1 MHACTRSTRRP
12 TKGGLITAVVIDNNT
27 GRGTFTLSY
36 LGDTLQGEA
45 TRVDANYAAFGRI
58 YNDVL
63 GLPHDTKRPTIPG
76 IPGAWINVGE
86 VGQIHLI
93 GGEQPS
99 PVAKGPGEDPTR
111 PHIAF
116 AVKDIVA
123 TRKELER
130 LGVKYWVIEG
140 LTSPDSTQV
149 FMNDPCG
156 NMVELHQFDKCRCRA
171 ANRAA

>member
-1 MHACTRSTRRP
+1 MAIEILEIHHTGVRIDTGAEKLDA
-12 TKGGLITAVVIDNNT
+12 TKG
-27 GRGTFTLSY
+27 FY
-36 LGDTLQGEA
+36 K
-45 TRVDANYAAFGRI
+45 
-58 YNDVL
+58 DVL
-63 GLPHDTKRPTIPG
+63 GLGHDTGRPTIPG

-99 PVAKGPGEDPTR
+99 RMAKGPGQDPTR

-123 TRKELER
+123 TRKELDKMGTE
-130 LGVKYWVIEG
+130 YWVIES
-140 LTSPDSTQV
+140 LVSPDSVQI

-156 NMVELHQFDKCRCRA
+156 NMVELHQVDKCRCRA
-171 ANRAA
+171 ANRV